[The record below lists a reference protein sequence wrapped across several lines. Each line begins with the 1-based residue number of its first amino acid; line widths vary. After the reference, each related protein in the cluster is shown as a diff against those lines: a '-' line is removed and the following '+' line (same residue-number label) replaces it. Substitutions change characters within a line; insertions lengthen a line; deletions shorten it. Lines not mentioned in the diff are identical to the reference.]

1 MKSPNKSFRDLI
13 SLETIKYDLPAG
25 LVVFLVAL
33 PLCLGVALAS
43 EAPLFAGLIAG
54 IVGGVVVSLLSGSSL
69 AVTGPAAG
77 LTVIVIAS
85 IETLGSYP
93 AFLLAVVLS
102 GIIQIILGFIRAG
115 NIGNFFPSSVVKG
128 MLAAI
133 GIILILKQIPHAIGY
148 DVNHEG
154 DFSFFQWDHENTFTE
169 IVKAFKRTELGAI
182 IISFVSVGFM
192 ILWDNPVFKKFK
204 IIPGALLAVTL
215 AIIINLVYQKFYPN
229 LALSDYHLVDIPVS
243 KGVSDFLSIFSFPDF
258 SAFSNTNIYFVAFTL
273 AAVAS
278 LETLLSVSAIDKLDP
293 YMRRTPANRELKA
306 QGVGN
311 IISGLIGGLPIT
323 AVIVRG
329 AANVNAGAKSKMS
342 AFFHGCFILIAVL
355 VIPHIINLIP
365 LSCLAAILILVGY
378 KLTKVSLFKNMFVQG
393 WEQFL
398 PFIVTIVAIV
408 FTDLLKGITL
418 GMAVSAFFILKRNL
432 NNPGFLHKEDLDQ
445 GQKIRIVLAEEVSF
459 LNKAGI
465 IERLDKIKNNA
476 DVIIDASNS
485 RYIDNDVLQIIDE
498 FVVMASRKNINVELL
513 GFSKAFQV
521 INRKTEEVDHM
532 QQDYDMLFENNKKWV
547 TQKLAEDQYYFEK
560 LAEGQFP
567 KYLFIGCSDSRITA
581 NEITGTDAGEL
592 FVHRNIANLVIHTDM
607 NLMSVLQ
614 YSVEVLK
621 VEHVIVCGHYGC
633 GGVKAAVDGKDHGL
647 IDKWLRNIKDVYRV
661 HKKDLN
667 KIEDDE
673 ARHKKLVEL
682 NVREQVYHLCMTSI
696 IQNSWAKG
704 ERPLVHGWV
713 YDIHEGLI
721 IDLNIDVHKEFSDYN
736 IYKLG
741 ASPFHKA

>member
-1 MKSPNKSFRDLI
+1 MKISKASFNIFLDN
-13 SLETIKYDLPAG
+13 IKYDLPAG

-43 EAPLFAGLIAG
+43 EAPLFSGLIAG
-54 IVGGVVVSLLSGSSL
+54 IVGGIVVSMLSGSNL

-77 LTVIVIAS
+77 LTVIVTSS
-85 IETLGSYP
+85 IDKLGNYQT
-93 AFLLAVVLS
+93 FLLAVVIS
-102 GIIQIILGFIRAG
+102 GILQIIFGYVKAG
-115 NIGNFFPSSVVKG
+115 NIANFFPSSVVKG

-133 GIILILKQIPHAIGY
+133 GIILIFKQIPHALGY

-169 IVKAFKRTELGAI
+169 IVKAFKKTELGAI
-182 IISFVSVGFM
+182 IISSTSILFL
-192 ILWDNPVFKKFK
+192 ILWNRPIFKKVNV
-204 IIPGALLAVTL
+204 IPAALVV
-215 AIIINLVYQKFYPN
+215 VYLGICLNILFHNIFPN
-229 LALSDYHLVDIPVS
+229 LELSYYHLVDIPVS
-243 KGVSDFLSIFSFPDF
+243 KGFNDFIDVFSFPDF
-258 SAFSNTNIYFVAFTL
+258 NSLSNINVYFVALTIAL
-273 AAVAS
+273 VAS

-293 YMRRTPANRELKA
+293 QMRRTPANRELKA

-311 IISGLIGGLPIT
+311 MISGLIGGLPVT

-355 VIPHIINLIP
+355 VMPKIMNMIPF
-365 LSCLAAILILVGY
+365 SCLAAILILVGY
-378 KLTKVSLFKNMFVQG
+378 KLTKISLFRNLYNQG

-398 PFIVTIVAIV
+398 PFIVTIVAIF
-408 FTDLLKGITL
+408 FTDLLKGIAV

-432 NNPGFLHKEDLDQ
+432 NNSGFLHKEDLDQ

-459 LNKAGI
+459 LNKASI
-465 IERLDKIKNNA
+465 IERLDKIKDKA
-476 DVIIDASNS
+476 DVVIDASNS
-485 RYIDNDVLQIIDE
+485 RYIDNDILQIIEE
-498 FVVMASRKNINVELL
+498 FTILSKRKQINVELV
-513 GFSKAFQV
+513 GFSKAYQV
-521 INRKTEEVDHM
+521 VNRKIIDDSHL
-532 QQDYDMLFENNKKWV
+532 QQDYEMLFANNKKWV
-547 TQKLAEDQYYFEK
+547 KEKLVEDVDYFKK

-567 KYLFIGCSDSRITA
+567 KYLFIGCSDSRITV

-633 GGVKAAVDGKDHGL
+633 GGVKAAVDGRDHGL
-647 IDKWLRNIKDVYRV
+647 IDKWLRNIKDVYRIY
-661 HKKDLN
+661 KKDLN
-667 KIEDDE
+667 KIEDDDE
-673 ARHKKLVEL
+673 RHNKLVEL

-696 IQNSWAKG
+696 IQKAWDKG
-704 ERPLVHGWV
+704 DRPHVHGWV

-721 IDLNIDVHKEFSDYN
+721 IDLNVDVHKEFPAYD

-741 ASPFHKA
+741 QSPFNKV